1 MINIKKYNQYGY
13 VIVKNYLSKDLCN
26 KIKKKTKNLKSKI
39 KIPFSNEALGYG
51 DVRNLEPTRQIFKKT
66 TIQKDTNEIINS
78 DAKLSHFLLVNKAAW
93 IGPEVE
99 WHQEV
104 FNSDIYA
111 PGINMRKKWDKFVQV
126 FIAIDDQ
133 DTNNGCLK
141 VFKKSHH
148 AGFLKYENIVNI
160 IGSHKRRVQINDL
173 NKISKRYKLVDI
185 KLKKVMLYFL
195 IIY

>member
-1 MINIKKYNQYGY
+1 M
-13 VIVKNYLSKDLCN
+13 
-26 KIKKKTKNLKSKI
+26 
-39 KIPFSNEALGYG
+39 
-51 DVRNLEPTRQIFKKT
+51 
-66 TIQKDTNEIINS
+66 
-78 DAKLSHFLLVNKAAW
+78 NKAAW

-148 AGFLKYENIVNI
+148 EGF
-160 IGSHKRRVQINDL
+160 
-173 NKISKRYKLVDI
+173 
-185 KLKKVMLYFL
+185 
-195 IIY
+195 